1 MTLGILL
8 RNRLPSPAAKM
19 TAEIGEFCKS
29 AAVAVCDIF
38 GILPA
43 ESARPDDSKDQ
54 PTVYPRR
61 RHVLFHGFPRQAF
74 FCSAVVSLAL
84 SSAFL
89 ACSRQD
95 MADPDA
101 MAQSAGVRA
110 GQFYRLVSE
119 RRLPE
124 ASAFFSERLRAQHPD
139 PLQEPLLRMRSE
151 DRFGGAMS
159 RLERVD
165 WRKRQVY
172 FQVSLSTQSI
182 GGSGVK
188 TLQPRGTRID
198 RWVYDGDN
206 WLYDGDS
213 GE

>member
-1 MTLGILL
+1 MTFGILL
-8 RNRLPSPAAKM
+8 RNLLPLPAAKM
-19 TAEIGEFCKS
+19 TAEIGGFCKS
-29 AAVAVCDIF
+29 AAVAMCDIF

-43 ESARPDDSKDQ
+43 DSARPDDIKDQ

-61 RHVLFHGFPRQAF
+61 RHVSFCGFPRQI
-74 FCSAVVSLAL
+74 VWRHVIVSLAL
-84 SSAFL
+84 SSAIL

-101 MAQSAGVRA
+101 MAHVAGIRA
-110 GQFYRLVSE
+110 GQFYKLVSE

-151 DRFGGAMS
+151 DRFGTAIS

-165 WRKRQVY
+165 WRKRHVY
-172 FQVSLSTQSI
+172 FRVSLSTQSV
-182 GGSGVK
+182 GASGVR
-188 TLQPRGTRID
+188 TLNPQATRID
-198 RWVYDGDN
+198 RWIYDGDA
-206 WLYDGDS
+206 WHYDGDS